1 MDKGYEKEGFEKLG
15 IKLSVAVKFRNFC
28 KKISKSQSMTLLLML
43 EFFERNE
50 LSPEDNLKPNLME
63 TENRIKKRINA
74 LIAIIKD
81 IEKNQ
86 TKPTLAMLQSLFEVT
101 EPKQKLMLEKRQHL
115 GNVKLNQ
122 KANVRFQEKKESQTK
137 INNEDSNNGEQTS
150 N

>member
-1 MDKGYEKEGFEKLG
+1 MDKGYEKERFVSLS
-15 IKLSVAVKFRNFC
+15 IKCSVVKKFRSYC
-28 KKISKSQSMTLLLML
+28 KSISKSNSMTLLLML

-50 LSPEDNLKPNLME
+50 LSPEDNLKPNLIE

-101 EPKQKLMLEKRQHL
+101 EPKQKRMLEKKQHP
-115 GNVKLNQ
+115 GNIKFNQ
-122 KANVRFQEKKESQTK
+122 KVNVRFQEKKQSQTK
-137 INNEDSNNGEQTS
+137 INHEDINN
-150 N
+150 

>member
-122 KANVRFQEKKESQTK
+122 KANVRFQEKKEFQTK
-137 INNEDSNNGEQTS
+137 INNEASNNGEQTS